1 MIEGIC
7 EMEKENN
14 IDMEIV
20 TPRIIAAGISDT
32 GCVRTE
38 NEDSIWLDESGLVL
52 LLADGMGGH
61 DRGAEASRTV
71 IDIFRQLLT
80 PDVIKKEM
88 GEITAAAGVPP
99 EISCLYT
106 IIFRAVGK
114 TAAAL
119 SERNQELKLNRYM
132 GTTIVGLVL
141 VDDNHVLWFHIGDSR
156 LYRWREGT
164 LKCLTS
170 DHSAYAEWADAGGY
184 GTAPAKNVIT
194 RVIGIDPGV
203 EADIEWDKK
212 IEDDI
217 FILCS
222 DGLTDMITDEQIV
235 EVLKEKKDIKE
246 TANLLVNAALAAGGK
261 DNVSVIA
268 CMVK

>member
-1 MIEGIC
+1 
-7 EMEKENN
+7 
-14 IDMEIV
+14 MEIV
-20 TPRIIAAGISDT
+20 STPIVAAGISDA

-38 NEDSIWLDESGLVL
+38 NEDSIWLDETGLVL

-61 DRGAEASRTV
+61 DRGAEASGTV

-88 GEITAAAGVPP
+88 GDITAAAGVPP

-114 TAAAL
+114 TASAL
-119 SERNQELKLNRYM
+119 SERNRELKLDRYM

-141 VDDNHVLWFHIGDSR
+141 VDDDHVLWFHIGDSR
-156 LYRWREGT
+156 LYRWRDGT
-164 LKCLTS
+164 LKCLTN
-170 DHSAYAEWADAGGY
+170 DHSAYAEWADAGCY
-184 GTAPAKNVIT
+184 GSAPAKNLIT

-212 IEDDI
+212 LKDDT

-222 DGLTDMITDEQIV
+222 DGLTDMIADEKI
-235 EVLKEKKDIKE
+235 EEILKEEKDIKD
-246 TANLLVNAALAAGGK
+246 TANLLMNAALAAGGK
-261 DNVSVIA
+261 DNVSVIV
-268 CMVK
+268 CKVQ